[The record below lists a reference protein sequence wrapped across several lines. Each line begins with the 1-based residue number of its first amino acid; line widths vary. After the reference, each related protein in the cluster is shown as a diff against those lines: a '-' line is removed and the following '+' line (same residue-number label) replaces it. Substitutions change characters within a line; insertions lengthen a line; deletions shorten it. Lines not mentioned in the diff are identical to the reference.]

1 MAGTGHTN
9 NRIWREA
16 RHVLVAQS
24 ALGVLVACIAA
35 VVWGWTAGGW
45 ALMGAI
51 VCVGPTA
58 LLAARLNVAARPGGN
73 FGAALLAGE
82 LLKVGLVVGLLM
94 LAYALSG
101 KTHSLAVLLGFI
113 AAVQGHFFAL
123 IFTGR

>member
-9 NRIWREA
+9 SRIWREA
-16 RHVLVAQS
+16 RYVLIAQS
-24 ALGVLVACIAA
+24 ALGVLAACIAA

-51 VCVGPTA
+51 VCVGSTA

-82 LLKVGLVVGLLM
+82 LLKVGLVVALLM
-94 LAYALSG
+94 VAYALSG
-101 KTHSLAVLLGFI
+101 RTHSLAVLLGFI

-123 IFTGR
+123 IFTDR